1 MPKPIRLTF
10 EGAAWRVVRQETNRP
25 ETRAAIDRGRVIP
38 GGEGPLARREVP
50 VTVEDFQDIE
60 SILVALN
67 RTLGFGKDAT
77 PAAAACHRA
86 LKILQAMKAPR

>member
-10 EGAAWRVVRQETNRP
+10 EGAAWRVVRQETSRP

-38 GGEGPLARREVP
+38 NERRLARREVP

-86 LKILQAMKAPR
+86 LKILQAMKALR

>member
-1 MPKPIRLTF
+1 M
-10 EGAAWRVVRQETNRP
+10 EGGSPGNQSPRK
-25 ETRAAIDRGRVIP
+25 TRAAIDGGRVIP
-38 GGEGPLARREVP
+38 DEERRLARREVP

-60 SILVALN
+60 SILVALT

-86 LKILQAMKAPR
+86 LKILQAMKALR